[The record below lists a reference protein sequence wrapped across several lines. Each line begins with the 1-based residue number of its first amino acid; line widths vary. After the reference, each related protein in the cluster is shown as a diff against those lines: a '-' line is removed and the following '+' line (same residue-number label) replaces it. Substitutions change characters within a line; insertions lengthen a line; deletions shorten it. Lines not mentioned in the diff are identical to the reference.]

1 MSVLSRLSFDIPFT
15 AQHHTSQE
23 VVMMGYLSKQG
34 KNPMNRWQQ
43 RFFVLSHDR
52 LDYWLDEKAYLECRE
67 RKGTIDLAGCSLATA
82 EQHTIRPNTFG
93 IFHISRRD
101 VFFEAPNQK
110 LLMDWIEQMEKV
122 LKVQEKGI
130 SIRDFDI
137 LDTVG
142 EGGYGKVVQV
152 SCNKCSCRVRTSSPC
167 LWQCRIICR

>member
-1 MSVLSRLSFDIPFT
+1 
-15 AQHHTSQE
+15 
-23 VVMMGYLSKQG
+23 MMGYLSKQG

-67 RKGTIDLAGCSLATA
+67 RKGTIDLAGCTLATA

-93 IFHISRRD
+93 IFHIQRRD
-101 VFFEAPNQK
+101 VFFEAPDQK

-152 SCNKCSCRVRTSSPC
+152 GCNSRSCSQHNTSPC
-167 LWQCRIICR
+167 ILQCGIIHFRTRCLVRYFGCECFTVWSQLQHAM